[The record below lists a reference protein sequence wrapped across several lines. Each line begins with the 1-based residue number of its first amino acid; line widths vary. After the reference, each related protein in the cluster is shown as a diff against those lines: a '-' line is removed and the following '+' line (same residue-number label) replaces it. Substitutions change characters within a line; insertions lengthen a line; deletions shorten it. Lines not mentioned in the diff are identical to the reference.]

1 MNIGF
6 IGSGHVG
13 QALASLFAQAGHS
26 IVLSNRH
33 GVTSLQDVIARLGNS
48 NIKAGTIEDAA
59 AQEIVVLAF
68 PFNTLSQV
76 QPKLLEG
83 KLVID
88 ATNYFPK
95 RDGDLPKFIDH
106 KIATSQYVANY
117 FTGSRVVKAFNSF
130 GVVDLPQLS
139 ARPAAKKIALP
150 IAGAANDKTIVKNL
164 IIAIGFVPYDAGEL
178 KDSFKIQADS
188 NIFGFEG
195 TRPELI
201 AKLKG

>member
-95 RDGDLPKFIDH
+95 RDGDLPEFIDH

-117 FTGSRVVKAFNSF
+117 FTG
-130 GVVDLPQLS
+130 
-139 ARPAAKKIALP
+139 
-150 IAGAANDKTIVKNL
+150 
-164 IIAIGFVPYDAGEL
+164 
-178 KDSFKIQADS
+178 
-188 NIFGFEG
+188 
-195 TRPELI
+195 
-201 AKLKG
+201 